1 MDSTDIVVLVNS
13 DHADTPYDE
22 WTEDTGIRPWLLVSE
37 ERYDSYR
44 HLTGRLPG
52 LRCYPGPWAGNLRV
66 ELDAL
71 ELAREV
77 SATAIVARSEPDILR
92 AARLREA
99 LGLPGQGWDSALA
112 FRDKV
117 VMKRLAAQ
125 HGLPV
130 ATFAELATG
139 TDLVRFVET
148 HGFPVVVKPTA
159 GSGSY
164 DTRVLWDRA
173 DLLAQLDRGMTVP
186 MKVERF
192 VDGVMYHVDGLVVG
206 GNIVAIHPSRYVN
219 DCLSFQAGEHL
230 GGYMLTTAHPMHGRM
245 VGFAAEVLRAL
256 PTPQVSTFHIEV
268 FHTPGDELVFCEA
281 ASRCGGVRI
290 PAALRH
296 AVGIDLEREWF
307 NAQVGLAPASHWA
320 DCVRPGRTAGYA
332 VFYPRTGTLLSL
344 PEQAPPSFV
353 VDARAS
359 GQIGRRYAGGYKS
372 GHFIDGF
379 VLEGESE
386 RQIETRIGELA
397 AWYGERVRWS

>member
-1 MDSTDIVVLVNS
+1 MNSIDIVVLVNS

-22 WTEDTGIRPWLLVSE
+22 WTEGTGIRPWLLVSE

-52 LRCYPGPWAGNLRV
+52 LRCYCGRWADNLRV

-77 SATAIVARSEPDILR
+77 GATAIVARSEPDILR

-117 VMKRLAAQ
+117 VMKRLAARY
-125 HGLPV
+125 GLPV
-130 ATFAELATG
+130 ATFAELQTG

-148 HGFPVVVKPTA
+148 HGFPVVVKPIT

-164 DTRVLWDRA
+164 DTYVLWDRA
-173 DLLAQLDRGMTVP
+173 DLLAQVDRGMTVP

-192 VDGVMYHVDGLVVG
+192 VDGVMYHVDGLVVDSK
-206 GNIVAIHPSRYVN
+206 IVAIHPSRYVN
-219 DCLSFQAGEHL
+219 DCLSFQSGEHL

-245 VGFAAEVLRAL
+245 VDFATEVLDAL
-256 PTPQVSTFHIEV
+256 PTPRVSTFHIEV
-268 FHTPGDELVFCEA
+268 FHTPADELVFCEA
-281 ASRCGGVRI
+281 ASMCGGVRI

-296 AVGIDLEREWF
+296 VVGIDLEREWF
-307 NAQVGLAPASHWA
+307 NAQAAR
-320 DCVRPGRTAGYA
+320 DRPRHRAGR
-332 VFYPRTGTLLSL
+332 
-344 PEQAPPSFV
+344 
-353 VDARAS
+353 
-359 GQIGRRYAGGYKS
+359 GQPLHRP
-372 GHFIDGF
+372 
-379 VLEGESE
+379 
-386 RQIETRIGELA
+386 
-397 AWYGERVRWS
+397 